1 LRVREWKEKQTKNRP
16 QKQRKKTDRIKSAF
30 VASTPGG
37 FVDIVA
43 EIETLEL
50 VAPAGMTTPSP

>member
-1 LRVREWKEKQTKNRP
+1 MSAIQSPISRVNT
-16 QKQRKKTDRIKSAF
+16 KKTREKTDLITSAF
-30 VASTPGG
+30 AASTPGG

>member
-1 LRVREWKEKQTKNRP
+1 MSAIQSPISSLTTKKNEG
-16 QKQRKKTDRIKSAF
+16 KIDLITSAF
-30 VASTPGG
+30 AASTPGG

>member
-1 LRVREWKEKQTKNRP
+1 MNGRKSFSKKQEQDLIT
-16 QKQRKKTDRIKSAF
+16 SAF
-30 VASTPGG
+30 AASTAGG

-50 VAPAGMTTPSP
+50 VAPAGITTPSP